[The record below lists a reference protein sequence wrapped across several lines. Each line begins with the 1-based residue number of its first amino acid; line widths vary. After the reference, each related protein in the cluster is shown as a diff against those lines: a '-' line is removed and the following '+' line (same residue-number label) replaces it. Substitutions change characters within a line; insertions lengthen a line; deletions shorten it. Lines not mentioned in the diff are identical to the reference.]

1 MLVHSAPSL
10 YFRPEPMAAP
20 ESTTSQLISGTEAL
34 FSDFATPGTPT
45 HVIVSHFSTTHVPT
59 LDHAPSKKSPCGEL
73 DPTFTLTPLIG
84 LNAVRSYFDLLSMHY
99 TRQKV
104 TTHSIHA
111 FPEKYQVVTTA
122 SILWKWNKSK
132 KEWTED
138 VECTLDFDEQFRVR
152 AFFVRTLSEDETCV
166 MRAVDYDTP
175 YFCACIALTSII
187 STF

>member
-1 MLVHSAPSL
+1 
-10 YFRPEPMAAP
+10 
-20 ESTTSQLISGTEAL
+20 
-34 FSDFATPGTPT
+34 
-45 HVIVSHFSTTHVPT
+45 
-59 LDHAPSKKSPCGEL
+59 
-73 DPTFTLTPLIG
+73 
-84 LNAVRSYFDLLSMHY
+84 MHY